1 MSREFNPS
9 SSRDT
14 TFPPFAALE
23 ASSFHKTITILRK
36 DGLDNRYDSDVE
48 EEVEGKGCAEVDDCP

>member
-1 MSREFNPS
+1 MIVVKN
-9 SSRDT
+9 
-14 TFPPFAALE
+14 LL
-23 ASSFHKTITILRK
+23 SFMWKLLSPDV